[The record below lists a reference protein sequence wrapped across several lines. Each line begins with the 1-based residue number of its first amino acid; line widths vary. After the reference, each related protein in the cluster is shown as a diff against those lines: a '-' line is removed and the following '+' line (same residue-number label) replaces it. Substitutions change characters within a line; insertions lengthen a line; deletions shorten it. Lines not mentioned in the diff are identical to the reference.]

1 MAHEIPN
8 FSKEDA
14 KGMASKISI
23 DTNILLN
30 VKNREEPFYKH
41 SRQLLDRIDEGRVKC
56 VLSTVVIAEMCSGYY
71 EFDQLEE
78 KDDFINHIR
87 SSSNYG
93 VVDLDIGIADE
104 AGRLRRSTGLRLV
117 DTIIVASALRGG
129 ASILVTHDDEFQR
142 ASSVIKV
149 LTAEKAIRELMQ

>member
-1 MAHEIPN
+1 MAPT
-8 FSKEDA
+8 
-14 KGMASKISI
+14 ISL

-30 VKNREEPFYKH
+30 VKNREEPYYKY
-41 SRQLLDRIDEGRVKC
+41 SRQLLDCIDEGRAKC
-56 VLSTVVIAEMCSGYY
+56 VLSTVVIAEMCSGYN

-93 VVDLDIGIADE
+93 VVDLDISIADD

-117 DTIIVASALRGG
+117 DTVIVASALRGG

-142 ASSVIKV
+142 ASSIIRV
-149 LTAEKAIRELMQ
+149 LSAEKAIKDLL